1 MFGNGIQSYQKTK
14 VVTADPGKLVLM
26 CYEGAIGQ
34 LKIAIKKYQEKE
46 YEGKCKAIAKAED
59 IIDEL
64 RCSLNFEKGGDIAR
78 NLESLYNYMTRKMLQ
93 SDVNKDIDGLNE
105 VVHILEELKSA
116 WETVFNRPVMNS
128 PVNSERVNVN
138 RNDQNAS
145 VQRMSA

>member
-1 MFGNGIQSYQKTK
+1 MVGNGIQSYRKTK

-34 LKIAIKKYQEKE
+34 LKVAIKKYQEKD
-46 YEGKCKAIAKAED
+46 YEGKCKAITKAQD

-64 RCSLNFEKGGDIAR
+64 RCSLDFEKGGNIAR

-93 SDVNKDIDGLNE
+93 SDVNKDIDGLHE

-116 WETVFNRPVMNS
+116 WEIVFNRPAAISSANIDK
-128 PVNSERVNVN
+128 VNVN
-138 RNDQNAS
+138 GSRQAPS